1 MAAIGA
7 SMHLAAGVS
16 PFSQRHTATSFGRIQ
31 KRDRIFA
38 VSTERVGR
46 RNSFGENEKVEKIM
60 MNQKTVKGETDV
72 KPKIYANPEDIPE
85 YEEDKKLLKDYI
97 EECKEIIR
105 SDGGP
110 PRWFSPLE
118 CSSSTSL
125 DCPLLLFCLHN
136 LTSFQFSGI
145 DGTGLGLIMHHHK
158 LGKMFNIWCLH
169 IPVQDRTPFNE
180 LVKLVETTI
189 RSENSRSP
197 NRPIYLVA
205 ESLGACLALSVAARN
220 PNLDLVLV
228 LSNPA
233 SFNKSQAN
241 TDTLLDIMPD
251 QFPLNLPYMLS
262 LPTGNPLRMLM
273 DNVVKRGL
281 LPQTIEDLSQNF
293 ATMSTYLPVLTDI
306 LPRETLRWKLN
317 LLKSG
322 SDCANTFVH
331 GVKAQILLLCSGR
344 DQLLPSQEECQRL
357 QKALPDCE
365 IRKFEESGHFLFL
378 EDNVDLVTTIKA
390 AAFYR
395 RGKQFDWVSD
405 YVPPTPCEFKKVH
418 ESMRW
423 LLSATG
429 PVMLST
435 LEDGKVVR
443 GLQGIPSEGPVL
455 FVGYHML
462 MGIEI
467 VPLVAQL
474 LMERNILVRGIAHPV
489 IFVKGKD
496 GNPPDMDPSN
506 FDIFRLMGSVPV
518 SAASFFKLMSS
529 KSHILLYPGGAR
541 EALHRKGEAY
551 KLFWPEKTEFV
562 RMAARFGAKIVPFG
576 VVGGMMSL
584 RVDASGEVANQQMY
598 LPVMLPKFPGRF
610 YYYFGKPILSEGM
623 KVELRDKKKCD
634 ELYLHLEN
642 SIETRVFDSV
652 SWRPSEHLYA
662 SPVACRRFS
671 VADHHLV
678 RGITKRGGILA
689 VSTERIGRGTG
700 FGENE
705 KLDKKMNLK
714 TVTEETEVKPN
725 IYANPEE
732 LPEFEEGK
740 KWLKD
745 YFEECK
751 EMIRSD
757 GGPPRWFSP
766 LECSSSTSPDC
777 PLHLFLPDLVKLVER
792 TIRSENYRS
801 PNRPIYIVA
810 ESLGACLAF
819 SVAARNPDIDLVL
832 VFSNPATSFSKSQLQ
847 PLIPLL
853 EIMPDQFPLNLTYM
867 LSLPTGP
874 LPQIMGELSQDLA
887 KMSSDLPVSS
897 ILMFNCPSIP
907 SQEHS
912 VHN

>member
-7 SMHLAAGVS
+7 SIRLPAGGS
-16 PFSQRHTATSFGRIQ
+16 PFSRWRTATTYGGIQ
-31 KRDRIFA
+31 KRGRFFA
-38 VSTERVGR
+38 VSTETVGR
-46 RNSFGENEKVEKIM
+46 GAGFGENEKVVKKT
-60 MNQKTVKGETDV
+60 MNQKTVKEETEV
-72 KPKIYANPEDIPE
+72 KPKIYANPEELPE
-85 YEEDKKLLKDYI
+85 FEEDKKLLKDFF

-118 CSSSTSL
+118 CSSSTSP
-125 DCPLLLFCLHN
+125 DCPLLLFLP
-136 LTSFQFSGI
+136 GI

-169 IPVQDRTPFNE
+169 IPVHDRTPFNE

-189 RSENSRSP
+189 RSENFRSP

-233 SFNKSQAN
+233 TSFSKSQWQ
-241 TDTLLDIMPD
+241 TLIPLLDIMPD

-281 LPQTIEDLSQNF
+281 LPQTIEDLSRNL
-293 ATMSTYLPVLTDI
+293 ATLSTYLPVLADI

-322 SDCANTFVH
+322 AAYANSCLH
-331 GVKAQILLLCSGR
+331 AVKAQILILCSGR
-344 DQLLPSQEECQRL
+344 DLLLPSQEECQKL

-395 RGKQFDWVSD
+395 QGKQFDCVSD

-418 ESMRW
+418 ESIRW
-423 LLSATG
+423 ILSATG

-443 GLQGIPSEGPVL
+443 GLEGIPSEGPVL

-462 MGIEI
+462 MGFEI

-474 LMERNILVRGIAHPV
+474 LMERNILVRGIAHPM
-489 IFVKGKD
+489 IFVKPKG
-496 GNPPDMDPSN
+496 GNLPEMDPSN

-518 SAASFFKLMSS
+518 SGASFFKLMSS

-541 EALHRKGEAY
+541 EALHRKGEEY

-576 VVGGMMSL
+576 VVGEDDIAEIILDYNDQMKIPW
-584 RVDASGEVANQQMY
+584 RREEIERITKQFPKARADASGEVANQHMY

-610 YYYFGKPILSEGM
+610 YYYFGKPILTEGM
-623 KVELRDKKKCD
+623 KVELRDKEKCD
-634 ELYLHLEN
+634 ELYLHVKSQVEGCIDFLKRKREKDPYRN
-642 SIETRVFDSV
+642 LFSRVLYQAS
-652 SWRPSEHLYA
+652 RP
-662 SPVACRRFS
+662 
-671 VADHHLV
+671 
-678 RGITKRGGILA
+678 G
-689 VSTERIGRGTG
+689 ST
-700 FGENE
+700 
-705 KLDKKMNLK
+705 
-714 TVTEETEVKPN
+714 
-725 IYANPEE
+725 
-732 LPEFEEGK
+732 
-740 KWLKD
+740 
-745 YFEECK
+745 
-751 EMIRSD
+751 
-757 GGPPRWFSP
+757 
-766 LECSSSTSPDC
+766 STSPF
-777 PLHLFLPDLVKLVER
+777 H
-792 TIRSENYRS
+792 
-801 PNRPIYIVA
+801 
-810 ESLGACLAF
+810 
-819 SVAARNPDIDLVL
+819 
-832 VFSNPATSFSKSQLQ
+832 
-847 PLIPLL
+847 
-853 EIMPDQFPLNLTYM
+853 
-867 LSLPTGP
+867 
-874 LPQIMGELSQDLA
+874 
-887 KMSSDLPVSS
+887 
-897 ILMFNCPSIP
+897 IP
-907 SQEHS
+907 SFDI
-912 VHN
+912 